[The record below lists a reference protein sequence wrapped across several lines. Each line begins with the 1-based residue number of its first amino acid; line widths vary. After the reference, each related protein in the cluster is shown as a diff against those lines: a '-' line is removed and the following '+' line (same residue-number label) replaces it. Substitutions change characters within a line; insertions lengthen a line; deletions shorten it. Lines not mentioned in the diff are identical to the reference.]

1 MTEQGEKKIIS
12 RVLIYACYGGFRI
25 SDEALELYYGEDYIN
40 KHNIIHRNDPLR
52 KDPKFYDVIQQLG
65 VSKTFNPYG
74 SDLAFQ
80 SGGCPIMCVE
90 YYTHS
95 SPNVIPFDLWFTPV
109 IHEYDGLESVREI
122 RMLTPQIEYMKK
134 IQQSTQLTAA
144 ERCLKYEEILSLDP
158 PIIQHT
164 ILELDKVIS
173 DLKM

>member
-1 MTEQGEKKIIS
+1 MTEQGEKVVIS
-12 RVLIYACYGGFRI
+12 RVLIYCYYGVFRI
-25 SDEALELYYGEDYIN
+25 SEEALELYYGADYID
-40 KHNIIHRNDPLR
+40 KHCIIHLNDPLR

-65 VSKTFNPYG
+65 VSKTFNSHG

-80 SGGCPIMCVE
+80 SGCPIMCVE

-134 IQQSTQLTAA
+134 IQQNTQLTAA
-144 ERCLKYEEILSLDP
+144 ERCLKYEEILSLEP
-158 PIIQHT
+158 PVIKHVS
-164 ILELDKVIS
+164 LELDEVIS